1 MEFGPR
7 SLTRALNSKPTP
19 VRFSVLCS
27 SDEPDTTDRE
37 TLRHPCHSLTFTTV
51 TKTARN
57 QITLVIT
64 GINQKQEPIES
75 EPTIDRVVLWDNHSW
90 NWAAYLLISD
100 RIRVNAS
107 ALFFI
112 CVLKIPLL
120 KILNVCTFFFS
131 VSCFF
136 LKSETCRELL
146 IWLMSPQ
153 LWQSGFYFGN
163 FHASAAMLLFWK
175 AEHLRL
181 FDLQIQSKWIFLRCP
196 PVVMV
201 TPPFPPIEWAFEE
214 V

>member
-120 KILNVCTFFFS
+120 KILNVCTFFFLFP
-131 VSCFF
+131 VSFWSLKRVASSWSDWCHLSCDKVGFILETSTLQLPCFY
-136 LKSETCRELL
+136 SEKQNTWGSL
-146 IWLMSPQ
+146 IYKFSP
-153 LWQSGFYFGN
+153 SGFFCAVHPSSWLHPR
-163 FHASAAMLLFWK
+163 FH
-175 AEHLRL
+175 
-181 FDLQIQSKWIFLRCP
+181 Q
-196 PVVMV
+196 
-201 TPPFPPIEWAFEE
+201 
-214 V
+214 